1 MLDPKYVRENIEYIR
16 KIVEDKKSSVDLDK
30 FITIYD
36 SYKALKFKID
46 ELNAQRNIAAKDKNF
61 ELGKQLKD
69 QATELE
75 AKFPELE
82 QEYQEIC
89 YKIPN
94 IYSPDTPLGKD
105 DSENV
110 VIRQVGDVKSFA
122 FKLKEHW
129 DIAEK
134 R

>member
-16 KIVEDKKSSVDLDK
+16 KVAEDKRSLVDLDK
-30 FITIYD
+30 FMNIYD
-36 SYKALKFKID
+36 EHKALKFKID

-82 QEYQEIC
+82 KEYQEIC

-105 DSENV
+105 DSENI
-110 VIRQVGDVKSFA
+110 VIRQIGEPKQFA
-122 FKLKEHW
+122 FKAKEHHE
-129 DIAEK
+129 IAEK
-134 R
+134 K

>member
-16 KIVEDKKSSVDLDK
+16 KVAEDKRSSVDLDK
-30 FITIYD
+30 FMNIYD
-36 SYKALKFKID
+36 EHKALKFKID
-46 ELNAQRNIAAKDKNF
+46 ELNAQRNIAAKNKNF

-82 QEYQEIC
+82 KEYQEIC

-105 DSENV
+105 DSENI
-110 VIRQVGDVKSFA
+110 VIRQIGEPKQFA
-122 FKLKEHW
+122 FKAKEHHE
-129 DIAEK
+129 IAEK
-134 R
+134 K